1 MPRRLAIL
9 LLAAAPCALAQA
21 PAAQAP
27 PAAAQPAAAAAAP
40 SPPVIPV
47 RSVEEQLDALRPV
60 LIGRRYLE
68 QARKRL
74 AVQLARMGRTVD
86 DPEAWFEDNALV
98 AREFVADVR
107 IMYALEF
114 KEGVQLVSHG
124 MMKSWG
130 MDIDRLHQR
139 ALANLDRAHGEI
151 AVKAV
156 GKLPWLNV
164 IETEDG
170 YAASRVLLHWRWAEL
185 TLTLGDVLILGMP
198 TRDVVVFT
206 SALEPEKIEQLR
218 ETVETVERHQGRPV
232 SRKLFQWTPQ
242 GWQEFEQGQSLA
254 PLPGEGDDCGSPRSQ
269 TKDCPALGRPGGG
282 TLQQAVEQGGEQREQ
297 QGGPEWKVVESPAK
311 AEADVPGQAADAQ
324 QGGQPRQED
333 AGNEHRHQQGDQP
346 LQHRQ

>member
-1 MPRRLAIL
+1 MPGRLLVL

-21 PAAQAP
+21 PAAETP

-40 SPPVIPV
+40 LAPAIPA

-185 TLTLGDVLILGMP
+185 TLALGDVLILGMP

-206 SALEPEKIEQLR
+206 STLEPEKIEQLR

-242 GWQEFEQGQSLA
+242 GWQEYEGQLPA
-254 PLPGEGDDCGSPRSQ
+254 PLRGGRTSEQ
-269 TKDCPALGRPGGG
+269 T
-282 TLQQAVEQGGEQREQ
+282 VEQGGEQRQ
-297 QGGPEWKVVESPAK
+297 QQRGPEWKVVESPAQ
-311 AEADVPGQAADAQ
+311 AEADVTGQAPDAQ

-333 AGNEHRHQQGDQP
+333 AGHQHRHQQGDQP

>member
-1 MPRRLAIL
+1 MPRRLLIL

-21 PAAQAP
+21 PAAEIP
-27 PAAAQPAAAAAAP
+27 PAAAQPVPAA
-40 SPPVIPV
+40 IPA
-47 RSVEEQLDALRPV
+47 RSVEQQLDALRPV
-60 LIGRRYLE
+60 PIGRRYLE

-86 DPEAWFEDNALV
+86 DPEDWFEDNALV

-114 KEGVQLVSHG
+114 REGVQLVSHG

-139 ALANLDRAHGEI
+139 ALANLDRAHGDI

-206 SALEPEKIEQLR
+206 STLEPEKIEQLR

-242 GWQEFEQGQSLA
+242 GWQEYEGQPLA
-254 PLPGEGDDCGSPRSQ
+254 PLPGGRASEQ
-269 TKDCPALGRPGGG
+269 T
-282 TLQQAVEQGGEQREQ
+282 VEQGGEQREQ
-297 QGGPEWKVVESPAK
+297 QRGPEWKVVESPAK
-311 AEADVPGQAADAQ
+311 AEADVPRQAADAQ
-324 QGGQPRQED
+324 QGGQPRQEN
-333 AGNEHRHQQGDQP
+333 AGDENRHQQGDQP

>member
-1 MPRRLAIL
+1 MRKKWFL
-9 LLAAAPCALAQA
+9 LLAALLGAAPVLAQQPA
-21 PAAQAP
+21 EAEPAAQER
-27 PAAAQPAAAAAAP
+27 PAQSAQLHSA
-40 SPPVIPV
+40 
-47 RSVEEQLDALRPV
+47 EEELAALRPV
-60 LIGRRYLE
+60 LIGRRYLD

-74 AVQLARMGRTVD
+74 AVQLARMGSRVD
-86 DPEAWFEDNALV
+86 NPDQWFEDNALV

-114 KEGVQLVSHG
+114 KEGAQLVSHG

-130 MDIDRLHQR
+130 MDPERLHQR

-151 AVKAV
+151 AVKQV

-164 IETEDG
+164 IETGDG

-206 SALEPEKIEQLR
+206 STLEPEKIGQLR
-218 ETVETVERHQGRPV
+218 ETVDTVERHQGRPV

-242 GWQEFEQGQSLA
+242 GWQEF
-254 PLPGEGDDCGSPRSQ
+254 DDASE
-269 TKDCPALGRPGGG
+269 
-282 TLQQAVEQGGEQREQ
+282 QAVEQGGEQRKQ
-297 QGGPEWKVVESPAK
+297 QGGAEWKVVGAATK
-311 AEADVPGQAADAQ
+311 AETDVPRQAAETQ
-324 QGGQPRQED
+324 EGGQPRQED
-333 AGNEHRHQQGDQP
+333 AGNQDRDQQGDQP